1 MGQDK
6 SGSGLFEKVRGVE
19 CLYRYRPTGAYY
31 ARFQANGKEVRKSL
45 RTSDRQTAKRE
56 LAKIQGDQSRIDPSL
71 RKLTLAGLAD
81 IYLKTIAGR
90 AKSTMAQ
97 KTRICERIKKRW
109 PGGSQI
115 SIAKVVPS
123 QIEAFLAIY
132 SFRPS
137 NYNTHLGVLRAM
149 FELAVGDRLLPDS
162 PCDRLKSRRRTKPV
176 RLTPTYEQF
185 EQIVADIGA
194 QVYNADS
201 EDSADFVE
209 LLGRAGLGQAEAA
222 ALKRSDVDLDRGLLH
237 TFRCKTRRAFD
248 VPIFPSLRPLL
259 DRLLSRPGTRDEK
272 LLRIQDAK
280 KSLAGACKRLGFP
293 RFSQRSLRR
302 MFVTRCIEKGVDIK
316 VLSQWQG
323 HVDQGVLILQNYS
336 HVNRAHSD
344 RMAQLI

>member
-1 MGQDK
+1 MGTDK
-6 SGSGLFEKVRGVE
+6 GGSGLFEKERGVE

-31 ARFQANGKEVRKSL
+31 ARFQVNGKEVRKSL
-45 RTSDRQTAKRE
+45 RTSDRQIAKRE
-56 LAKIQGDQSRIDPSL
+56 LAKVQGDQSRIDPSL

-90 AKSTMAQ
+90 AKSTVAQ
-97 KTRICERIKKRW
+97 KTRVCERIKKRW
-109 PGGSQI
+109 PAGSQI

-123 QIEAFLAIY
+123 QIEAFLAIF

-137 NYNTHLGVLRAM
+137 NYNTHLGVLRAVFRM
-149 FELAVGDRLLPDS
+149 AIADRLLPDS
-162 PCDRLKSRRRTKPV
+162 PVDRVNGRRRTKPV

-185 EQIVADIGA
+185 EQIVADIRA

-222 ALKRSDVDLDRGLLH
+222 ALKRSDIDLERGLMH

-259 DRLLSRPGTRDEK
+259 DGLLSRPGTRDEK
-272 LLRIQDAK
+272 LLRIKDAK
-280 KSLAGACKRLGFP
+280 KALSGACARLGFP

-302 MFVTRCIEKGVDIK
+302 MFITRAIEKGVDIK
-316 VLSQWQG
+316 VLSDWQG
-323 HVDQGVLILQNYS
+323 HSDGGTLILQNYS